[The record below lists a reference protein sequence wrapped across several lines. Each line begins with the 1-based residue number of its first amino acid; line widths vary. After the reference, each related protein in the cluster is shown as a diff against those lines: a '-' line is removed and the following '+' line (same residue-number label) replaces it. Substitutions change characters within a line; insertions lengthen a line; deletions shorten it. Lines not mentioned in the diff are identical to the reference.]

1 MGRLQLA
8 NKILNRRVRS
18 CLAMLICSSLCVA
31 CADTSDEG
39 EMVEGLPAALGDGD
53 GDVPDPSQVSIKA
66 TASGCGSMNT
76 QVGGLNKEYALT
88 FDDARG
94 GRDDFGTYDVACDV
108 EVTYNFPAGYTFDA
122 PSLDVFGDVYTE
134 DAAVVTVQASQSLAG
149 TASASRT
156 FENIDTDVEG
166 VFELLS
172 IPAGGQAGSAPCGAT
187 SATVNVQL
195 RATVGGTGRASVEF
209 NYIDGLIPWR
219 RCQ

>member
-1 MGRLQLA
+1 MIRFQFA
-8 NKILNRRVRS
+8 NEILSRHVRS
-18 CLAMLICSSLCVA
+18 CLAMLLCSSLCVA

-39 EMVEGLPAALGDGD
+39 EMVESEPAALDG

-66 TASGCGSMNT
+66 TASGCGTMNT
-76 QVGGLNKEYALT
+76 QVGAVNAEYALT

-108 EVTYNFPAGYTFDA
+108 EVSYAFPAGYTFDA

-149 TASASRT
+149 TASVSKT

-187 SATVNVQL
+187 SATVDVQL
-195 RATVGGTGRASVEF
+195 RATIGGTGRASVEF
-209 NYIDGLIPWR
+209 NYIDGLIRWR

>member
-1 MGRLQLA
+1 
-8 NKILNRRVRS
+8 
-18 CLAMLICSSLCVA
+18 MLHDSIFTATRMSFLLVAIAAGSLCVA
-31 CADTSDEG
+31 CADTSGEG
-39 EMVEGLPAALGDGD
+39 EIVEVEPAALDD

-66 TASGCGSMNT
+66 TASGCGAMNT
-76 QVGGLNKEYALT
+76 QVGAVNTEYALT

-108 EVTYNFPAGYTFDA
+108 EVTYTFPAGYTFDA

-195 RATVGGTGRASVEF
+195 RATIGGTGRASVEF

>member
-1 MGRLQLA
+1 MRRFQLA
-8 NKILNRRVRS
+8 NELLNRHVRS
-18 CLAMLICSSLCVA
+18 CLAMLLCSSLCVA
-31 CADTSDEG
+31 CADTSGEG
-39 EMVEGLPAALGDGD
+39 EIVESEPAALDD

-66 TASGCGSMNT
+66 TASGCGAMNT
-76 QVGGLNKEYALT
+76 QVGAVNTEYALT

-108 EVTYNFPAGYTFDA
+108 EVTYTFPAGYTFDA

-134 DAAVVTVQASQSLAG
+134 DAAVVTVQASRSLAG
-149 TASASRT
+149 TASVSKT

-195 RATVGGTGRASVEF
+195 RATIGGTGRASVEF

>member
-1 MGRLQLA
+1 MIRFQLA
-8 NKILNRRVRS
+8 NELLNRHVRS
-18 CLAMLICSSLCVA
+18 CLAMLLCSSLCVA
-31 CADTSDEG
+31 CADSSDEG
-39 EMVEGLPAALGDGD
+39 DIVDSQPAALDD
-53 GDVPDPSQVSIKA
+53 GDVPDPSQVSVTA
-66 TASGCGSMNT
+66 TASGCGTMNT
-76 QVGGLNKEYALT
+76 QVGAINKEYALT

-94 GRDDFGTYDVACDV
+94 GRDDFGTYDVVCDV
-108 EVTYNFPAGYTFDA
+108 EVVYTFPAGYTFDA

-134 DAAVVTVQASQSLAG
+134 DAAVVTVQASQSLTG
-149 TASASRT
+149 TASVSRT
-156 FENIDTDVEG
+156 FENIDTDAEG

-195 RATVGGTGRASVEF
+195 RATIGGTGRASVEF

>member
-1 MGRLQLA
+1 MKRFQLA
-8 NKILNRRVRS
+8 NEILNRHLRS
-18 CLAMLICSSLCVA
+18 CLAMLLCSSLCAA
-31 CADTSDEG
+31 CADPSGDG
-39 EMVEGLPAALGDGD
+39 ETVEGQPAALGD

-66 TASGCGSMNT
+66 TASGCGTMNT
-76 QVGGLNKEYALT
+76 QIGALNTEYALT

-108 EVTYNFPAGYTFDA
+108 EVTYTFPAGYTFDA

-134 DAAVVTVQASQSLAG
+134 DAAVVTVQASRSLAG
-149 TASASRT
+149 TASVSKT
-156 FENIDTDVEG
+156 FENIDTDAEG

-195 RATVGGTGRASVEF
+195 RATIGGTGRASVKF
-209 NYIDGLIPWR
+209 NYIDGVIPWR

>member
-1 MGRLQLA
+1 
-8 NKILNRRVRS
+8 
-18 CLAMLICSSLCVA
+18 MLLCSSLCVA

-39 EMVEGLPAALGDGD
+39 ETVDGEATALDG

-66 TASGCGSMNT
+66 TASGCGTMNT
-76 QVGGLNKEYALT
+76 QVGAINTEYALT

-94 GRDDFGTYDVACDV
+94 GRDDVGTYDVAFDA
-108 EVTYNFPAGYTFDA
+108 EVTYTFPAGYTFDA

-149 TASASRT
+149 TASVSRT
-156 FENIDTDVEG
+156 FQNIDTDVEG

-195 RATVGGTGRASVEF
+195 RATIGGTGRASVEF

>member
-1 MGRLQLA
+1 MRQFQIA
-8 NKILNRRVRS
+8 NKILNRHVRS
-18 CLAMLICSSLCVA
+18 CIAMLLCSSLCVA

-39 EMVEGLPAALGDGD
+39 EMVESEPAALDD
-53 GDVPDPSQVSIKA
+53 GDVPDRNQVSIKA
-66 TASGCGSMNT
+66 TASGCGAMNT
-76 QVGGLNKEYALT
+76 QVGAINTEYALT
-88 FDDARG
+88 FDGAHG
-94 GRDDFGTYDVACDV
+94 GRDEFGTYDVACDV
-108 EVTYNFPAGYTFDA
+108 EVTYTFPAGYTFDA

-149 TASASRT
+149 TASVSKT

-172 IPAGGQAGSAPCGAT
+172 IPAGKQAGSAPCGAT

-195 RATVGGTGRASVEF
+195 RATIGGTGSASVEF

>member
-1 MGRLQLA
+1 
-8 NKILNRRVRS
+8 
-18 CLAMLICSSLCVA
+18 MLLCSSLCVA
-31 CADTSDEG
+31 CADASDEG
-39 EMVEGLPAALGDGD
+39 EMVEGQPAALDG
-53 GDVPDPSQVSIKA
+53 GDVPDPSQVSI
-66 TASGCGSMNT
+66 TAAAYGCGTMNT
-76 QVGGLNKEYALT
+76 QVGALNTEYALT

-108 EVTYNFPAGYTFDA
+108 EITYTYPAGYTFDA

-134 DAAVVTVQASQSLAG
+134 DAAVVTVQASRSLAG
-149 TASASRT
+149 TASVSKT

-195 RATVGGTGRASVEF
+195 RATIGGTGRAAVKF

>member
-1 MGRLQLA
+1 
-8 NKILNRRVRS
+8 
-18 CLAMLICSSLCVA
+18 MLLCSSLCVA
-31 CADTSDEG
+31 CADASDEV
-39 EMVEGLPAALGDGD
+39 EMVEGQPAALDG
-53 GDVPDPSQVSIKA
+53 GDVPDPSQVSITA
-66 TASGCGSMNT
+66 TASGCGTMNT
-76 QVGGLNKEYALT
+76 QVGALNTEYALT

-108 EVTYNFPAGYTFDA
+108 EVTYTFPAGYTFDA

-134 DAAVVTVQASQSLAG
+134 DAAVVTVQASRSLAG
-149 TASASRT
+149 TASVSKA
-156 FENIDTDVEG
+156 FVDTDVEG

-195 RATVGGTGRASVEF
+195 RATIGGTGRAAVKF

>member
-1 MGRLQLA
+1 
-8 NKILNRRVRS
+8 
-18 CLAMLICSSLCVA
+18 MLLCSSLCVA
-31 CADTSDEG
+31 CADTSDED
-39 EMVEGLPAALGDGD
+39 VIVDSQPAALDD

-66 TASGCGSMNT
+66 TASGCGTMNT
-76 QVGGLNKEYALT
+76 QVGGVNKEYALT
-88 FDDARG
+88 FDGARG

-108 EVTYNFPAGYTFDA
+108 EVTYTFPAGYTFDA

-134 DAAVVTVQASQSLAG
+134 DAAIVTVQASRSLAG

-195 RATVGGTGRASVEF
+195 RATISGTGRASVEF

>member
-1 MGRLQLA
+1 MRRFQFA
-8 NKILNRRVRS
+8 NELLNRHVRS
-18 CLAMLICSSLCVA
+18 CLAMLLCSSLCVA

-39 EMVEGLPAALGDGD
+39 EIVESMPVALDD
-53 GDVPDPSQVSIKA
+53 GDVPDPSQVSVKA
-66 TASGCGSMNT
+66 TASGCGTMNT
-76 QVGGLNKEYALT
+76 QVGAVNTEYALT

-108 EVTYNFPAGYTFDA
+108 EVTYTFPAGYTFDA

-149 TASASRT
+149 TASVSKT

-172 IPAGGQAGSAPCGAT
+172 MPAGGQAGSAPCGAT
-187 SATVNVQL
+187 SATVHVQL
-195 RATVGGTGRASVEF
+195 RATIGGTGRASVEF

>member
-1 MGRLQLA
+1 
-8 NKILNRRVRS
+8 
-18 CLAMLICSSLCVA
+18 MLLCSSLCVA
-31 CADTSDEG
+31 CADASDEG
-39 EMVEGLPAALGDGD
+39 EMVEGQPAALDG
-53 GDVPDPSQVSIKA
+53 GDVPDPSQVSI
-66 TASGCGSMNT
+66 TAAAYGCGTMNT
-76 QVGGLNKEYALT
+76 QVGALNTEYALT

-94 GRDDFGTYDVACDV
+94 GRDDFGTYHVACDV
-108 EVTYNFPAGYTFDA
+108 EITYTFPAGYTFDA

-134 DAAVVTVQASQSLAG
+134 DAAVVTVQASRSLAG
-149 TASASRT
+149 TASVSKT

-195 RATVGGTGRASVEF
+195 RATIGGTGRAAVKF

>member
-1 MGRLQLA
+1 MRRFQLA
-8 NKILNRRVRS
+8 NEPLNRHVRS
-18 CLAMLICSSLCVA
+18 CLAMLLCSSLCVA
-31 CADTSDEG
+31 CADTSAEG
-39 EMVEGLPAALGDGD
+39 EMVEGEQAALDG

-66 TASGCGSMNT
+66 TASGCGTVNT
-76 QVGGLNKEYALT
+76 QIGAVNKEYALT

-108 EVTYNFPAGYTFDA
+108 EVTYTFPAGYTFDA

-149 TASASRT
+149 TASVSKT

-172 IPAGGQAGSAPCGAT
+172 IPAGGQAGSAPCGVT

-195 RATVGGTGRASVEF
+195 RAMIGGTGRASVEF

>member
-1 MGRLQLA
+1 
-8 NKILNRRVRS
+8 
-18 CLAMLICSSLCVA
+18 MLICSSLCVA
-31 CADTSDEG
+31 CADASDEG
-39 EMVEGLPAALGDGD
+39 ELVEGQPAALDG
-53 GDVPDPSQVSIKA
+53 GDVPDPSQVSITA
-66 TASGCGSMNT
+66 AASGCGTMDT
-76 QVGGLNKEYALT
+76 QVGALNTEYALT

-108 EVTYNFPAGYTFDA
+108 EVTYTFPAGYTFDA

-149 TASASRT
+149 TASVSKT

-172 IPAGGQAGSAPCGAT
+172 IPAGEQAGSAPCGAT

-195 RATVGGTGRASVEF
+195 RATIGGTGRAAVKF

>member
-1 MGRLQLA
+1 MMRFQLV
-8 NKILNRRVRS
+8 NELLNRHVRS
-18 CLAMLICSSLCVA
+18 CLAMLLCSSLCVA
-31 CADTSDEG
+31 CADASYEG
-39 EMVEGLPAALGDGD
+39 EVVEGEAAALDD
-53 GDVPDPSQVSIKA
+53 GDVPDPSQVSITA
-66 TASGCGSMNT
+66 TASGCGAMDT
-76 QVGGLNKEYALT
+76 QVGAGNEEYALT
-88 FDDARG
+88 FDGALG

-108 EVTYNFPAGYTFDA
+108 EVTYTFPAGYTFDA

-149 TASASRT
+149 TASVSKT
-156 FENIDTDVEG
+156 FENIDTNSEG
-166 VFELLS
+166 MFELLS

-195 RATVGGTGRASVEF
+195 RATIGGTGSASVKF

>member
-1 MGRLQLA
+1 MRRFQITNEL
-8 NKILNRRVRS
+8 LNRHVRS
-18 CLAMLICSSLCVA
+18 CLAMLLCSSLCVA
-31 CADTSDEG
+31 CADTSGEG
-39 EMVEGLPAALGDGD
+39 EIVDGVPAALDG

-66 TASGCGSMNT
+66 TASGCGTMNT
-76 QVGGLNKEYALT
+76 QVGAINTEYALT

-108 EVTYNFPAGYTFDA
+108 EVTYTFPAGYTFDA

-149 TASASRT
+149 TASVSKT

-195 RATVGGTGRASVEF
+195 RATIGGTGRAFVEF